1 VLNFSF
7 AGSMKN
13 ADLHIQPATRALQP
27 VFRFFKLKNHLT
39 ISARLFVFFFLY
51 FFLQEFFGFFNP
63 AMAGEAST
71 EAAIASEPLLWMWF
85 TAAVLV
91 LLTPAIVLAKRLKT
105 IGRTLKNQLQRS
117 LTGKEEAQ
125 DGDAKQILTASE
137 EKYRT
142 LLDTIEDGY
151 YEVDLAGN
159 IKQFNKAMARM
170 LQYSAEE
177 LKGKNYLEFVDAN
190 DKITIFKTFNQVY
203 RTGNPVKVFDW
214 RLIRKNNI
222 LCHVETSVS
231 LNLDKNNVPT
241 GFSGIIRDLTDRYEG
256 EKRRKELE
264 AQLHQSQKLES
275 LGTLAG
281 GIAHDLNNILF
292 PMIGYTEMTMEEL
305 PANSP
310 LRDNL
315 DKVMKSANR
324 AKAMIQQILA
334 FGRQRSD
341 EYAEPVQIEPVIM
354 ETVDFLR
361 NSFPSTISIE
371 KKIAGSIGKVS
382 INASS
387 FHQVI
392 MNLCTNALHAME
404 DQPSGRLEIS
414 VEQRHMTESDTALYR
429 DLMVGDYV
437 RICVADN
444 GIGIGPEVAGKI
456 FEPYFTTKPQ
466 DKGTGLGLSVS
477 YGIIKNAGGIIT
489 VSSIPGNGSN
499 FEIILPVA
507 DCHASIPLKRAEFYL
522 PLPTGTETVLL
533 VDDEHRIV
541 ELEKQMIESLG
552 YTVIPRTSSIEALA
566 AFRHNPA
573 KFDIVITDQT
583 MPNMNGIEFAKNIL
597 SIRPDIPVIICTG
610 FSEKVTME
618 KIDAMGIKGI
628 LTKPIP
634 KSELAVVVRRALD
647 GRRHFKHSQ

>member
-1 VLNFSF
+1 
-7 AGSMKN
+7 
-13 ADLHIQPATRALQP
+13 
-27 VFRFFKLKNHLT
+27 
-39 ISARLFVFFFLY
+39 
-51 FFLQEFFGFFNP
+51 
-63 AMAGEAST
+63 MAGEAST
-71 EAAIASEPLLWMWF
+71 EATVTSEPLLWMWF
-85 TAAVLV
+85 TAVVLA
-91 LLTPAIVLAKRLKT
+91 LLTPAIVLTKHIKT
-105 IGRTLKNQLQRS
+105 IGRTLGDRIRRRV
-117 LTGKEEAQ
+117 TGEVDAQ
-125 DGDAKQILTASE
+125 EFDARQVLTASE

-142 LLDTIEDGY
+142 ILDTIEDGY

-159 IKQFNKAMARM
+159 IKQYNKAMVRM
-170 LQYSAEE
+170 LQYSAGE
-177 LKGKNYLEFVDAN
+177 LTGKNYLEFVDAE
-190 DKITIFKTFNQVY
+190 DKRTIFKTFNQVY

-241 GFSGIIRDLTDRYEG
+241 GFSGIVRDLTDRHEG

-292 PMIGYTEMTMEEL
+292 PMIGYTEMTLEEL

-341 EYAEPVQIEPVIM
+341 EYAEPVQIEPVIT
-354 ETVDFLR
+354 ETVDFLQ

-382 INASS
+382 INASG

-404 DQPSGRLEIS
+404 DQPSGRLEIT
-414 VEQRHMTESDTALYR
+414 VEQRHMTESDIAPYR

-444 GIGIGPEVAGKI
+444 GKGISPDAAGKI
-456 FEPYFTTKPQ
+456 FEPYFTTKTQ

-489 VSSIPGNGSN
+489 VNSVPGVGSN
-499 FEIILPVA
+499 FEIFLPVA
-507 DCHASIPLKRAEFYL
+507 DCHASIPIKREDFYL

-566 AFRHNPA
+566 AFRHDPSR
-573 KFDIVITDQT
+573 FDIVITDQT
-583 MPNMNGIEFAKNIL
+583 MPNMNGIEFSKTIL
-597 SIRPDIPVIICTG
+597 DIRPDIPVIICTG

-628 LTKPIP
+628 LPKPIP
-634 KSELAVVVRRALD
+634 KSELAVMIRRVLD
-647 GRRHFKHSQ
+647 GSRH